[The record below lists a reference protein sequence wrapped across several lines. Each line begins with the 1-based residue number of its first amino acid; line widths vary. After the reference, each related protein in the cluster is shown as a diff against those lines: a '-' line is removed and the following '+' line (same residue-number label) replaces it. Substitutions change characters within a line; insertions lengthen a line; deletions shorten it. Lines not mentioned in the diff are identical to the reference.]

1 MDELKKNLIN
11 IINYTINKKMNI
23 QNSKLD
29 YIIEKVDYNLKLT
42 LVIMENLKNNYNI
55 NNEDFDN
62 NLKCLKKMNLEL
74 KKNIKDDVNEDN
86 IIIEKEDEVIDM
98 KENEV
103 IDVKENEVI
112 DMKENEVIDMK
123 ENEVIDVKENEVID
137 VKENEVIIEKEIIK
151 ENIKKKNLNKKNTDE
166 VIVKYKDI
174 KNEYFDIDNEFI
186 KNCLNNTNING
197 DIKLFKKMYID
208 KISKEYYPLRH
219 IKKKFQYW
227 LDDHMVDDDSNGSYI
242 KNTILRNI
250 SECYLR
256 VNTYENYSNNIE
268 QFLSNQDHIN
278 KLMEEKYKDKFLNKL
293 VTIIDL

>member
-86 IIIEKEDEVIDM
+86 IIIEKED
-98 KENEV
+98 
-103 IDVKENEVI
+103 
-112 DMKENEVIDMK
+112 EVIDMK

>member
-11 IINYTINKKMNI
+11 IINYTINKKMNM

-29 YIIEKVDYNLKLT
+29 YIIEKIDYNLKLT

-55 NNEDFDN
+55 NDEDFDN
-62 NLKCLKKMNLEL
+62 NLICLKKMNLEL
-74 KKNIKDDVNEDN
+74 NESIKNDVNEDN
-86 IIIEKEDEVIDM
+86 IIIEKEDEVIVE

-103 IDVKENEVI
+103 IDVKEIIIEKEDEVI
-112 DMKENEVIDMK
+112 E
-123 ENEVIDVKENEVID
+123 
-137 VKENEVIIEKEIIK
+137 KENEVIIEKEIIK

-166 VIVKYKDI
+166 IIVKYKDI